1 MGFERVNETDDKESA
16 EAKKAEAEK
25 KIEDFDN
32 QIDSTVRA
40 HGEMLKRR
48 TDLSPDEKN
57 ELQTEITENAKKQKA
72 EFREGMEK
80 QYPELKEGKNEMSE
94 EDIEK
99 EQDKI
104 GDEL

>member
-1 MGFERVNETDDKESA
+1 MGFERVNETDNRESSA
-16 EAKKAEAEK
+16 ERKAEAEK

-48 TDLSPDEKN
+48 SDLSPDEKN
-57 ELQTEITENAKKQKA
+57 ELQTQITENAKKQKA

-80 QYPELKEGKNEMSE
+80 EYPELKEGKGEMSK

>member
-1 MGFERVNETDDKESA
+1 MGFERVNETDNKENA
-16 EAKKAEAEK
+16 ESRKAEAEK

-32 QIDSTVRA
+32 RIDSTVRA

-80 QYPELKEGKNEMSE
+80 TCPELKEGKNEMSRA
-94 EDIEK
+94 DIEK
-99 EQDKI
+99 EKNKI